1 MKNVKIKVILSVFMI
16 FVTLFSSSLTTLAAS
31 QLTTYYAI
39 VGIRESTDSFY
50 CSSGTIYVYNNTK
63 PDKYYD
69 GNLRLK
75 LYSVENGVVY
85 SYITIS
91 LPAAGQTKSSTLH
104 WDYVPSGNYFI
115 GFEYVPNDP
124 SSTVYPSIS
133 VWGQVFDGPQ

>member
-1 MKNVKIKVILSVFMI
+1 MKNIRIKVILSIFMI
-16 FVTLFSSSLTTLAAS
+16 FVTLFSSSLTTLAAN
-31 QLTTYYAI
+31 QLTSYSRT
-39 VGIRESTDSFY
+39 VGIRETTNSFY

-69 GNLRLK
+69 GNLRLT
-75 LYSVENGVVY
+75 LYSVDNSTDY
-85 SYITIS
+85 SSITIS

-115 GFEYVPNDP
+115 RFDYIPNDP
-124 SSTVYPSIS
+124 SSSVYPNIS